1 MGTGARG
8 DASSGP
14 LAYDPPVVGAVDIL
28 GAELDLE
35 LLSIPV
41 IAALIGYGTN
51 WIAVKMLFFPVRFW
65 GVRLNV
71 VRWLAQF
78 LPRRVQ
84 ALPGLVQG
92 GIGWQGIIPAR
103 AAKMGSIAVD
113 KGIAKLGSPR
123 EFYDCLDP
131 EAMADHII
139 AETRSEIREL
149 VERIVERE
157 HPGLWRDVPPRLR
170 ERIFRRVEA
179 ELPAIAKE
187 ITRDVGEHI
196 EQLLD
201 VKLMVIR
208 HIEENPA
215 LANRIFL
222 EVGAKELRF
231 IINSGLIFGFILG
244 VFTIPLY
251 LAVDSWLVLP
261 VAGVL
266 VGYLTNWIALRLIFQ
281 PMYPHQIGP
290 FNIQGLFMRR
300 QPEVADVYAKVIADD
315 VVTMSNVS
323 DELLR
328 GPRSDRTRALVR
340 SRLRP
345 AVDRALGAA
354 RLPVRVAFGVREY
367 ESVRESLAT
376 EAVDVTMAPLRD
388 PGFEGRQSAAVRELL
403 ARRMRQ
409 LPEPDFAE
417 LLRAAVEEDE
427 WMLIL
432 LGGVL
437 GFIAGCLQI
446 AFVL

>member
-1 MGTGARG
+1 
-8 DASSGP
+8 
-14 LAYDPPVVGAVDIL
+14 VVGAVDIL

-196 EQLLD
+196 EQLFD

>member
-1 MGTGARG
+1 M
-8 DASSGP
+8 
-14 LAYDPPVVGAVDIL
+14 VGAVDIL

>member
-1 MGTGARG
+1 
-8 DASSGP
+8 
-14 LAYDPPVVGAVDIL
+14 VVGASAIL
-28 GAELDLE
+28 GVDLE

-41 IAALIGYGTN
+41 VAALIGYGTN
-51 WIAVKMLFFPVRFW
+51 WVAVRMLFFPLRFW
-65 GVRLNV
+65 GVRLGA

-78 LPRRVQ
+78 LPRRLQ
-84 ALPGLVQG
+84 AVPGLIEG

-131 EAMADHII
+131 EAMADQII
-139 AETRSEIREL
+139 AETRGEIREL

-157 HPGLWRDVPPRLR
+157 HPGLWRDLPPGLR
-170 ERIFRRVEA
+170 ERVFRRVEA
-179 ELPAIAKE
+179 ELPAIANE

-196 EQLLD
+196 DQLLD

-208 HIEENPA
+208 RIEENPA

-231 IINSGLIFGFILG
+231 IVNSGLIFGFILG
-244 VFTIPLY
+244 IFTIPLY
-251 LAVDSWLVLP
+251 SAIDSWLVLP
-261 VAGVL
+261 LAGVL

-290 FNIQGLFMRR
+290 FKVQGLFMRR

-315 VVTMSNVS
+315 VVTMANVS

-328 GPRSDRTRALVR
+328 GPRSDRTRRLVR
-340 SRLRP
+340 ERLRP

-354 RLPVRVAFGVREY
+354 RLPVRVAFGPREY

-376 EAVDVTMAPLRD
+376 EAIDLTLSPLSDRD
-388 PGFEGRQSAAVRELL
+388 FGRRQSAAIRELL
-403 ARRMRQ
+403 ARRMRE

-437 GFIAGCLQI
+437 GFLAGCLQI

>member
-1 MGTGARG
+1 M
-8 DASSGP
+8 
-14 LAYDPPVVGAVDIL
+14 VGAVDIL

-196 EQLLD
+196 EQLFD

>member
-1 MGTGARG
+1 MG
-8 DASSGP
+8 P
-14 LAYDPPVVGAVDIL
+14 YDPRVVGAAEIL
-28 GAELDLE
+28 GVQLDLE

-41 IAALIGYGTN
+41 VAALIGYGTN
-51 WIAVKMLFFPVRFW
+51 WVAVRMLFFPLRFW
-65 GVRLNV
+65 GVRLDA

-84 ALPGLVQG
+84 AVPGLIEG

-131 EAMADHII
+131 QAMADHII
-139 AETRSEIREL
+139 AEARGEIREL

-157 HPGLWRDVPPRLR
+157 HPGLWRDVPPGLR
-170 ERIFRRVEA
+170 ERVFERVEA
-179 ELPAIAKE
+179 ELPAIAAE

-196 EQLLD
+196 DQLLD

-208 HIEENPA
+208 RIEENPA

-222 EVGAKELRF
+222 EVGSKELRF
-231 IINSGLIFGFILG
+231 IVNSGLYFGFILG
-244 VFTIPLY
+244 ILTIPLY
-251 LAVDSWLVLP
+251 LAIDSWLVLP
-261 VAGVL
+261 LAGVL
-266 VGYLTNWIALRLIFQ
+266 VGYLTNWIALRLIFR
-281 PMYPHQIGP
+281 PMYPRRVGP
-290 FNIQGLFMRR
+290 FTIQGLFMRR

-315 VVTMSNVS
+315 VVTMANVS
-323 DELLR
+323 DELLT

-340 SRLRP
+340 DRLRP

-354 RLPVRVAFGVREY
+354 RLPVRVAFGTREY

-376 EAVDVTMAPLRD
+376 EAINVTMAPLRD
-388 PGFEGRQSAAVRELL
+388 RSFGRRQSAAIRALL
-403 ARRMRQ
+403 ARRMRE

-437 GFIAGCLQI
+437 GFVAGCLQI

>member
-1 MGTGARG
+1 M
-8 DASSGP
+8 
-14 LAYDPPVVGAVDIL
+14 VGASAIL
-28 GAELDLE
+28 GVDLE

-41 IAALIGYGTN
+41 VAALIGYGTN
-51 WIAVKMLFFPVRFW
+51 WVAVRMLFFPLRFW
-65 GVRLNV
+65 GVRLGA

-78 LPRRVQ
+78 LPRRLQ
-84 ALPGLVQG
+84 AVPGLIEG

-131 EAMADHII
+131 EAMADQII
-139 AETRSEIREL
+139 AETRGEIREL

-157 HPGLWRDVPPRLR
+157 HPGLWRDLPPGLR
-170 ERIFRRVEA
+170 ERVFRRVEA
-179 ELPAIAKE
+179 ELPAIANE

-196 EQLLD
+196 DQLLD

-208 HIEENPA
+208 RIEENPA

-231 IINSGLIFGFILG
+231 IVNSGLIFGFILG
-244 VFTIPLY
+244 IFTIPLY
-251 LAVDSWLVLP
+251 SAIDSWLVLP
-261 VAGVL
+261 LAGVL

-290 FNIQGLFMRR
+290 FKVQGLFMRR

-315 VVTMSNVS
+315 VVTMANVS

-328 GPRSDRTRALVR
+328 GPRSDRTRRLVR
-340 SRLRP
+340 ERLRP

-354 RLPVRVAFGVREY
+354 RLPVRVAFGPREY

-376 EAVDVTMAPLRD
+376 EAIDLTLSPLSDRD
-388 PGFEGRQSAAVRELL
+388 FGRRQSAAIRELL
-403 ARRMRQ
+403 ARRMRE

-437 GFIAGCLQI
+437 GFLAGCLQI